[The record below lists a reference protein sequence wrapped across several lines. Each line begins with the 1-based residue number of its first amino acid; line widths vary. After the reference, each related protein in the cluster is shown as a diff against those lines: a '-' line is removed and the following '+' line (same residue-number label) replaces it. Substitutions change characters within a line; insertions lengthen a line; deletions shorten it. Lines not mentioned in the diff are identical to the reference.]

1 MMSGGAEN
9 GAPDIREVKQWLKS
23 AGLQQYAGVF
33 IAQEMTPDSL
43 RGLAR
48 AASQHEQW
56 REMKQDLQAPPFSMT
71 LGAVLA
77 LRERLLG
84 SEYCNK

>member
-1 MMSGGAEN
+1 M
-9 GAPDIREVKQWLKS
+9 KQWLVS
-23 AGLQQYAGVF
+23 AGLQQYVGIF

-48 AASQHEQW
+48 EASGQHGQW
-56 REMKQDLQAPPFSMT
+56 RDLQRDLQAPPFSMT

-77 LRERLLG
+77 LRERLLT
-84 SEYCNK
+84 SEYCPK

>member
-1 MMSGGAEN
+1 M
-9 GAPDIREVKQWLKS
+9 S
-23 AGLQQYAGVF
+23 AGLQQYVGVF

-48 AASQHEQW
+48 VASHHDHW
-56 REMKQDLQAPPFSMT
+56 REMKNELQAAPFNMT

-77 LRERLLG
+77 FRERLLG